1 MKSIF
6 IAVLAIV
13 AITCG
18 NAKLT
23 CDVTPAEVPNE
34 WLDMTNGCIKSV
46 RDQIQ
51 AEINASIKYLAMGAH
66 FSRDTVNRPGFAE
79 FFFKSASEER
89 EHATKL
95 IEYLLMRT
103 QVHEVGDLIK
113 VIAPSQTYWERGI
126 DALKEALQTEALVTK
141 SIKGVIQKCENDK
154 GNNDYH
160 LVDYLTGE
168 FLEEQYRG
176 QRDLAG
182 KISTL
187 GKMMNKNGALGEFLF
202 DKQF

>member
-1 MKSIF
+1 MKSVF
-6 IAVLAIV
+6 IAVVLIF

-23 CDVTPAEVPNE
+23 CDVTPAEVPRE
-34 WLDMTNGCIKSV
+34 WLDMTNDCIRSV
-46 RDQIQ
+46 RNQIQ
-51 AEINASIKYLAMGAH
+51 TEINASITYLAMGAH

-113 VIAPSQTYWERGI
+113 VNAPAQTFWEKGL
-126 DALKEALQTEALVTK
+126 DALKDALTTEASVTK

-168 FLEEQYRG
+168 FLDEQYKG

-202 DKQF
+202 DKQL